1 MFVKYYT
8 YRYNS
13 VIRIVF
19 SLSAFESVAS
29 QHNTLYILIILCY
42 NMSFLKK
49 KGPVSPKKVA
59 KEIVAEKPP
68 KCKFHKQHQ
77 RNCVDCEK
85 Q

>member
-29 QHNTLYILIILCY
+29 QHNTLYILIILLHI
-42 NMSFLKK
+42 MSYFK
-49 KGPVSPKKVA
+49 KGKKPSPSFSDKPAKKV
-59 KEIVAEKPP
+59 E
-68 KCKFHKQHQ
+68 KCKFHAKHQ

>member
-8 YRYNS
+8 YRYNT

-19 SLSAFESVAS
+19 SLSAFESVAL

-49 KGPVSPKKVA
+49 KGPISAKKVA
-59 KEIVAEKPP
+59 KEVIA